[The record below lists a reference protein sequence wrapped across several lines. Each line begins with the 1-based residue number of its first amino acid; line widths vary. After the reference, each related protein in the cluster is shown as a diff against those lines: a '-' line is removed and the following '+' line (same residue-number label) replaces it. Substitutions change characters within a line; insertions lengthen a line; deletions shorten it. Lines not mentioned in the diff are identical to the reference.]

1 MKDQAQ
7 CLAEVHAILQ
17 SSLNDQATPKIL
29 EAGGGSFSHIRLDR
43 DAHISVLD
51 ISPEQLARNDYAD
64 ERILGDL
71 EDPRAIQGHY
81 DLIVCFDV
89 LEHLRRPHLALSH
102 MVKGLADGGLLV
114 IGCPNRSSTKGLITR
129 YTPHGFHIWYY
140 KTIRGIAEAGQK
152 GHAPFETFLDARMD
166 FDAVMRHLLHAGLE
180 VLLAQRYEGP
190 AAQELKAK
198 FPLLYRL
205 YATPASIAELS
216 GTDRERLAAT
226 DWMIV
231 ARRPAAH
238 LTTAEP
244 TALRA

>member
-7 CLAEVHAILQ
+7 CLTEVHAILKEA
-17 SSLNDQATPKIL
+17 LIDQAKPNVL
-29 EAGGGSFSHIRLDR
+29 EAGGGSFSHIQLGR

-64 ERILGDL
+64 ETILGDL
-71 EDPRAIQGHY
+71 EDPRAIQGRY

-114 IGCPNRSSTKGLITR
+114 IGCPNRSSTKGLVTR
-129 YTPHGFHIWYY
+129 FTPHRFHIWYY

-166 FDAVMRHLLHAGLE
+166 FDAVVRHLSHAGLE

-205 YATPASIAELS
+205 YATPASLAGMS
-216 GTDRERLAAT
+216 GADRERLATT
-226 DWMIV
+226 DWIIV
-231 ARRPAAH
+231 ARRPAADIAT
-238 LTTAEP
+238 LVQ